1 MILQDSGEYI
11 REFATLMAVC
21 HTVVPEKDQNSGEL
35 IYQAASPGTVLKT
48 NFY

>member
-1 MILQDSGEYI
+1 
-11 REFATLMAVC
+11 MAVC

-48 NFY
+48 FLLAEIIIN